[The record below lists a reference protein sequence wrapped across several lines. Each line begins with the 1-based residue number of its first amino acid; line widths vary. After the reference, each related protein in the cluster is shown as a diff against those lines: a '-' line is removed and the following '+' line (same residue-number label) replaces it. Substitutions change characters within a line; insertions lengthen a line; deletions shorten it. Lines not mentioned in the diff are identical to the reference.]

1 MATAEQKVQSQR
13 AGVRPGEPC
22 AVVIFGAAGD
32 LTKRLLVPSLYNLH
46 ASKLLPENFAVVGVT
61 AAQFSDENF
70 RVKLTKD
77 IQEFGRSPVQK
88 ELWDWFK
95 PKIYYHSGDFRDP
108 NLNKQLKDK
117 LAAVDKQQGV
127 PRSYLFY
134 LATAPQFFGEIVK
147 QLGTVGLTAEDNGF
161 WRRVIIEKPFGR
173 DLQSARALN
182 KEIMSVLK
190 ESQIYR
196 IDHYLGKETVQ
207 NMMVFRFGNGIF
219 EPIWNRRYVDHVQI
233 TVGEVVG
240 VEERGGY
247 YDTAGALRDMIPNH
261 TLQLVAMTAMEPP
274 ISFDS
279 QAVRDEKAKVLHA
292 IQPLSPEDVLTKAVR
307 GQYGP
312 GTLKEKPVPGYRTEP
327 QVSPQSATETFVAME
342 LHIDIWRWAG
352 VPFYLRTGK
361 RLAQHVTEIAIQ
373 FKRAPHLLFRDTEV
387 ESLSANQLVMHI
399 QPDEGI
405 SLRFSAKIPGAVM
418 NLGSVNM
425 NMKYEEYFGAA
436 PWTGYETLLLD
447 CMIGDPTL
455 FQRADMV
462 EAGWGVVEPL
472 LDVWTAL
479 PPRDFPNYAAGTW
492 GPKDADHM
500 LEREGR
506 QWRVRL

>member
-46 ASKLLPENFAVVGVT
+46 ASKLLPENFANVGVT
-61 AAQFSDENF
+61 AAKFSDEEF
-70 RVKLTKD
+70 REKLTKD
-77 IQEFGRSPVQK
+77 IQEFGRSSVQK

-108 NLNKQLKDK
+108 NLFKQLQDK

-219 EPIWNRRYVDHVQI
+219 EPIWNRRYIDHVQV
-233 TVGEVVG
+233 TVGETVG
-240 VEERGGY
+240 VEQRGGY

-261 TLQLVAMTAMEPP
+261 TLQLVSMTAMEPP

-279 QAVRDEKAKVLHA
+279 EAVRDEKAKVLHA
-292 IQPLSPEDVLTKAVR
+292 IQPLNPQDVLTKTMR

-312 GTLKEKPVPGYRTEP
+312 GRLDDKPVRGYRSEP
-327 QVSPQSATETFVAME
+327 QVNQQSSTETFVAME
-342 LHIDIWRWAG
+342 LRVDNWRWAG
-352 VPFYLRTGK
+352 VPFYVRTGN
-361 RLAQHVTEIAIQ
+361 RLAQRITEIVIQ
-373 FKRAPHLLFRDTEV
+373 
-387 ESLSANQLVMHI
+387 
-399 QPDEGI
+399 
-405 SLRFSAKIPGAVM
+405 
-418 NLGSVNM
+418 
-425 NMKYEEYFGAA
+425 
-436 PWTGYETLLLD
+436 
-447 CMIGDPTL
+447 
-455 FQRADMV
+455 
-462 EAGWGVVEPL
+462 
-472 LDVWTAL
+472 
-479 PPRDFPNYAAGTW
+479 
-492 GPKDADHM
+492 
-500 LEREGR
+500 
-506 QWRVRL
+506 